1 MRIISILS
9 IVLVVNA
16 CGLGGAFEEKV
27 VEGRQVIFNGKDTR
41 GWEEVGELAV
51 EIENDAMFLTNQ
63 SDELAFLYS
72 DKSYENFILYAEF
85 LAPFI
90 NSGIAI
96 RLENQ
101 DADDLAASSYLVNID
116 WEEEQQHPLG
126 SIVGVARAKVSDSL
140 KAGEWHRIQIE
151 AIGDHLRV
159 LVNDELLSESHDRKW
174 QKGKIALL
182 APTESGQ
189 TIGFRELLLEEV
201 DAPNL
206 PDVMMEHAYR
216 RNQEVPLESM
226 FPDDSFEGWD
236 PIGDGSWRISKGVVH
251 GYSGREGG
259 YLVSE
264 EAYKNFYLKFSFK
277 IKKEDNSGVFI
288 RKSPDREDVSLEDAL
303 ECNIYDHNGFSH
315 PYSTGSIVTHAR
327 AWYGMIDYEA
337 WNQMEI
343 FAKEDHIV
351 MYVNGEKS
359 SDTHVPD
366 MFNKAGNICLQAGIQ
381 VFSENKGPS
390 DIYFKDVMI
399 KNMDGE

>member
-9 IVLVVNA
+9 IVLCLSA

-41 GWEEVGELAV
+41 GWEEVGEFEV

-72 DKSYENFILYAEF
+72 EKSYDNFILYAEF

-96 RLENQ
+96 RLE
-101 DADDLAASSYLVNID
+101 DAETDELASSSYLINID
-116 WEEEQQHPLG
+116 WEEEQQNTFG

-140 KAGEWHRIQIE
+140 KPGLWHKIQIE

-159 LVNDELLSESHDRKW
+159 LVDDELLSESHDRKW
-174 QKGKIALL
+174 TAGKIALL

-189 TIGFRELLLEEV
+189 TIGFREVLLEEV
-201 DAPNL
+201 EAPNL
-206 PDVMMEHAYR
+206 PDVMMEHDFR
-216 RNQEVPLESM
+216 RNAEVALEPL
-226 FPDDSFEGWD
+226 FPDDSFEGWN
-236 PIGDGSWRISKGVVH
+236 PIGDGSWRISNGVVH

-264 EAYKNFYLKFSFK
+264 EVYQNFYLKFSFK
-277 IKKEDNSGVFI
+277 IKKEDNSGIFI

-315 PYSTGSIVTHAR
+315 PYSTGSIVNHVR
-327 AWYGMIDYEA
+327 AWYGMIDYEG

-351 MYVNGEKS
+351 MYVNGEKA

-381 VFSENKGPS
+381 VFAEDKGPS

-399 KNMDGE
+399 KNMD